1 MEPENVSEYLTPLLE
16 HALHHIPPSQQ
27 SKTPIYV
34 LATAGMRLIPEEKQA
49 AILRQT
55 CETIKAQTPFLL
67 DSPRGD
73 DPCGESVRIISG
85 EEEGLWGWVAVNY
98 LMDGFGHAPERQHPS
113 GDEEHDHLLPLAPLA
128 LPPPGGSDDSVV
140 TPVDINHHSPT
151 FGFLDMGGASTQL
164 AFSPSKEEL
173 SQSKFPGNQLSKVS
187 LRLLSGELVEW
198 PVFAASW
205 LGFGT
210 NKARDRYEDALVD
223 DWKSKIE
230 GQGGDRTSPVE
241 DPCLPSGLVVGSA
254 DPSERPDIKGSGSFT
269 QCLASLKPLLEHDKP
284 CPTDHCL
291 FGGMATPRIDF
302 KRQDQRG
309 FIGISEYWYTA
320 QQVLGLGGV
329 WDWGEWERGMSDFCA
344 KDWVQIEDKVS
355 EWKHHSDSVNLER
368 LKLQCF
374 KGAWISN
381 VLHDGI
387 GIPRMIDQAGNATLA
402 EDGGDTNSAALERAR
417 EKGLIDEKDKQLS
430 HFQSMDEVGATAIS
444 WTLGKIVIEAS
455 KAVGS
460 NPYYSAGGTTILGYE
475 LRYGLWVYVLI
486 AILLLVIV
494 YNAFFRRRL
503 RRKRPS
509 MVRSKSLPVVL
520 RGFMRP
526 DTDAYE
532 MVESGDTGKERPHHG
547 ISLTKWGRKVSNA
560 IRGKGKSGMGF
571 SNLGHGL
578 PSSLSQPPSPNGQ
591 GSSSGDYFYNNRSAS
606 MMDMTRPPPS
616 PPKGPPSRPPRSQSS
631 AHVAPY
637 SSAGGWND
645 PPSTMFASS
654 TSTANRSPNLGVA
667 RAGDDEN
674 SELWQPI
681 PRNRTLG
688 DISRNSSRVNLSES
702 MTMSMRST
710 SRATSPR
717 FD

>member
-1 MEPENVSEYLTPLLE
+1 MEPEDVADYLRPLLE
-16 HALHHIPPSQQ
+16 HALNHIPPSQQ

-49 AILRQT
+49 AILRET
-55 CETIKAQTPFLL
+55 CATIKSSTPFVL
-67 DSPRGD
+67 DSPNGS

-98 LMDGFGHAPERQHPS
+98 LMDGFGHAPERKHQN

-128 LPPPGGSDDSVV
+128 LPPPDGSDDSRV

-164 AFSPSKEEL
+164 AFSPSLEEL

-210 NKARDRYEDALVD
+210 NKARDRYEDALID
-223 DWKSKIE
+223 NWKSKVE
-230 GQGGDRTSPVE
+230 SQEGDRFSPIE
-241 DPCLPSGLVVGSA
+241 DPCLPSGLLIGSA
-254 DPSERPDIKGSGSFT
+254 DPSERPDIKGSGSFA

-344 KDWVQIEDKVS
+344 KDWAQIEDKVS
-355 EWKHHSDSVNLER
+355 EWKHHSDSVNIER

-402 EDGGDTNSAALERAR
+402 DGDTNAAALERAR
-417 EKGLIDEKDKQLS
+417 EKGLIDDKDAHHS
-430 HFQSMDEVGATAIS
+430 PFQSMDEVGATAIS

-455 KAVGS
+455 KAVGA
-460 NPYYSAGGTTILGYE
+460 NPYYSSGGTTILGYD

-486 AILLLVIV
+486 AVLLLVIV
-494 YNAFFRRRL
+494 YNSFFRRRYK
-503 RRKRPS
+503 RRRPS
-509 MVRSKSLPVVL
+509 IVRSKSLPVVL

-526 DTDAYE
+526 ETDAYE
-532 MVESGDTGKERPHHG
+532 MVESGDTGKDRQHSG
-547 ISLTKWGRKVSNA
+547 LSFSLWGRKVSNA
-560 IRGKGKSGMGF
+560 IRGKGRSSHALSG
-571 SNLGHGL
+571 LGHGF

-591 GSSSGDYFYNNRSAS
+591 SSSSSTNYFYNRSAS
-606 MMDMTRPPPS
+606 MMDVTRPSS
-616 PPKGPPSRPPRSQSS
+616 PPKGPPRGTPRSQSG
-631 AHVAPY
+631 AHASPHSGV
-637 SSAGGWND
+637 GGWND
-645 PPSTMFASS
+645 PPSSMFASS
-654 TSTANRSPNLGVA
+654 TSAASRSPN
-667 RAGDDEN
+667 AGGNEN
-674 SELWQPI
+674 NDLWQPV
-681 PRNRTLG
+681 PRSRTLG
-688 DISRNSSRVNLSES
+688 DISRNSSRVNLSDS